1 LTQAELAIHG
11 HALEARIYAENP
23 DNNFLPSIGTL
34 RHLRMPEAVSFSLG
48 ENPAHPAPVRIDS
61 GVRAGDAISP
71 FYDPMIAKLIVWGRD
86 REEALALMAN
96 ALTHYQVVGLT
107 TNIAFLKRLVESVPF
122 ACADLDTGL
131 IERNHAAL
139 FPVPAAA
146 GTEALA
152 LAAVALVSAETR
164 RGATASADPWSRTD
178 GWRMNASLRRN
189 FRFIDREHAQEV
201 GLSYLAHGWH
211 LAHGDAS
218 HEVTLVRHEGNDYAV
233 RLDGRLV
240 RGTVVIDG
248 EEVHVFTGERHLIL
262 GYSDPLAH
270 AGESE
275 DEGGRLTAPMPGKI
289 VAILVKKD
297 EAVLK
302 GAPLLI
308 MEAMKMEHTIAAP
321 RDGVVEELL
330 YATGDQVEEGVQ
342 LLAFHS

>member
-1 LTQAELAIHG
+1 
-11 HALEARIYAENP
+11 
-23 DNNFLPSIGTL
+23 
-34 RHLRMPEAVSFSLG
+34 
-48 ENPAHPAPVRIDS
+48 
-61 GVRAGDAISP
+61 
-71 FYDPMIAKLIVWGRD
+71 
-86 REEALALMAN
+86 
-96 ALTHYQVVGLT
+96 VGLT

-122 ACADLDTGL
+122 ASADLDTGL

-139 FPVPAAA
+139 FPMPAAA

-152 LAAVALVSAETR
+152 LAAVALVSGEAR
-164 RGATASADPWSRTD
+164 HGAASAADPWARTD

-189 FRFIDREHAQEV
+189 FRFTDREQAREV
-201 GLSYLAHGWH
+201 GLSYLARGWQ
-211 LAHGDAS
+211 LTHGDAS

-233 RLDGRLV
+233 RVDGRLV
-240 RGTVVIDG
+240 RGTVVING
-248 EEVHVFTGERHLIL
+248 EEVHVFTGERHLVL

-297 EAVLK
+297 EAVVK

-342 LLAFHS
+342 LLAFQS

>member
-1 LTQAELAIHG
+1 V
-11 HALEARIYAENP
+11 P
-23 DNNFLPSIGTL
+23 
-34 RHLRMPEAVSFSLG
+34 
-48 ENPAHPAPVRIDS
+48 IDS

-107 TNIAFLKRLVESVPF
+107 TNIAFLKRLVESAPF
-122 ACADLDTGL
+122 ASADLDTGL
-131 IERNHAAL
+131 IERNHDTL
-139 FPVPAAA
+139 FPTPAAA
-146 GTEALA
+146 GTDALA
-152 LAAVALVSAETR
+152 LAAVALVSSEAR
-164 RGATASADPWSRTD
+164 HGAPAACDPWARTD
-178 GWRMNASLRRN
+178 GWRMNASLRRH
-189 FRFIDREHAQEV
+189 FRFIDRDHAQEV
-201 GLSYLAHGWH
+201 GLSYLAHGWQ
-211 LAHGDAS
+211 LAHGDGS
-218 HEVTLVRHEGNDYAV
+218 HQVALVRHEGADYAL

-240 RGTVVIDG
+240 RGTVVLDG
-248 EEVHVFTGERHLIL
+248 EEVHVFIGERHLIL

-297 EAVLK
+297 EAVVK
-302 GAPLLI
+302 GTPLLI

-321 RDGVVEELL
+321 RDGVVQELL